1 MMRHMVSKLVSGAML
16 LGGIWAAGCG
26 TESVEADVLA
36 LSNGDTTSGQ
46 PSRWFKVVFQPD
58 SSFVVDEQGYRLRI
72 NGKWAV
78 YSSSDPEYVTVS
90 PAVSEWLADNL
101 NASPYTIE
109 VVDRAGAVLLTTSP
123 LFLGEAD
130 RMSYL
135 IIFGS
140 RAELRY
146 TFFANSHAETDSVPD
161 GSVLARFVNVREDD
175 GATNIYTC
183 ATAYPETN
191 CSLAQGLT
199 YGQTWE
205 TLLPTG
211 TPVGYSAGSQDV
223 PNPGMWSVGG
233 LCQLVPGQDP
243 VASKIN
249 IFPIAI
255 NGFLGLGYDVYEYG
269 DVPCNLS
276 PSPPLPDGGNQ

>member
-1 MMRHMVSKLVSGAML
+1 MVSKLASGAML

-58 SSFVVDEQGYRLRI
+58 SSFVVAEQGYRLRI

-90 PAVSEWLADNL
+90 PAVDEWLADNL

-109 VVDRAGAVLLTTSP
+109 LVDRAGAVLLTTSP

-211 TPVGYSAGSQDV
+211 TGLGELLQGVVMPFAA
-223 PNPGMWSVGG
+223 VGG
-233 LCQLVPGQDP
+233 MCRLVLGQDP

-249 IFPIAI
+249 IFPMAI
-255 NGFLGLGYDVYEYG
+255 NGFVGLGYDVYEYG
-269 DVPCNLS
+269 GVACE
-276 PSPPLPDGGNQ
+276 Q